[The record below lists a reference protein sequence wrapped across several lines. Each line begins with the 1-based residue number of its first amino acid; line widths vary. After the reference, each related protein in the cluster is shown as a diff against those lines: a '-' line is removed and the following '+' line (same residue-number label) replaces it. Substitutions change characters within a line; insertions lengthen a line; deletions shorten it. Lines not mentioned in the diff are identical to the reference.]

1 MAWNS
6 FANRK
11 KRVSFSSCLLL
22 FVSGMAAGQT
32 AGSAPST
39 APVAITLAE
48 AIGRA
53 EANEPNLAA
62 LRAEQK
68 IASLD
73 CGNARAA
80 LLPSAIY
87 HNTFLFTE
95 SNHTRNTLGS
105 AVYTQAPVFI
115 ANNAVHEY
123 TSQAVVTETL
133 GLAQLANVR
142 AADAASARATAE
154 LEVGRRGLVAATE
167 GLFYGVLASERRV
180 ALLETAEAE
189 AADFVALTE
198 KRETAREA
206 AHADV
211 VKADL
216 TEQQRARD
224 LADARLAAE
233 RARLELAVL
242 LFPDPLTTYTL
253 QTPPAAPP
261 LPPLADVEAAAAV
274 GNPELASALSSLS
287 LSNAQVSVA
296 RAAYLPDLGLD
307 FIYGIDAAQFA
318 RNGPLDTGAVVSP
331 TIPGTPGN
339 RARNLGYSAAATL
352 DIPVWDWLT
361 TERRIRQTEARRDAV
376 RVALSATEKRLVVN
390 LHESYA
396 EAQTALNQLASLD
409 TTVRTAA
416 ESLRLTRLRYESG
429 EASVLEVV
437 DAQSTLYGAEVAQED
452 GEVRYR
458 QALSSLQTLTG
469 VL

>member
-1 MAWNS
+1 MNRAS
-6 FANRK
+6 FW
-11 KRVSFSSCLLL
+11 VGPLLPL
-22 FVSGMAAGQT
+22 LAGGIAAAQT
-32 AGSAPST
+32 AGVAAPPS
-39 APVAITLAE
+39 PVAITLAD

-68 IASLD
+68 VASLD
-73 CGNARAA
+73 RGNARAA

-133 GLAQLANVR
+133 GLAQLRNVR
-142 AADAASARATAE
+142 AADAAAARATAE

-180 ALLETAEAE
+180 ALLETAQTE

-198 KRETAREA
+198 KREAAREA

-216 TEQQRARD
+216 TQQQRARD
-224 LADARLAAE
+224 LADARLAAD

-242 LFPDPLTTYTL
+242 LFPDPLTPYTL
-253 QTPPAAPP
+253 QPPLASPP
-261 LPPLADVEAAAAV
+261 LPPLADVEAAARV
-274 GNPELASALSSLS
+274 RNPELASALSGLA
-287 LSNAQVSVA
+287 LSNAEVSIA
-296 RAAYLPDLGLD
+296 KAAYLPDLGLN
-307 FIYGIDAAQFA
+307 FIYGIDAAQLA
-318 RNGPLDTGAVVSP
+318 RYGPLDTSAVVSP
-331 TIPGTPGN
+331 TIPGTPGGH
-339 RARNLGYSAAATL
+339 ARNLGYSAAATL

-361 TERRIRQTEARRDAV
+361 TQRRIRQTEARRDAV

-390 LHESYA
+390 LQESYS
-396 EAQTALNQLASLD
+396 EAQTAQNQLASLD

-416 ESLRLTRLRYESG
+416 ESLRLTRMRYESG
-429 EASVLEVV
+429 EATVLEVV
-437 DAQSTLYGAEVAQED
+437 DAQTTLYGAQVAQED
-452 GEVRYR
+452 GEVRYQ
-458 QALSSLQTLTG
+458 QALSSLETLTG